1 MARKLT
7 YKSMRKETITPPKKA
22 LLTKAANNLQDGD
35 PEAARIMAE
44 ASVAARQGISKSKR

>member
-44 ASVAARQGISKSKR
+44 ASVAAR